1 MLMFAAHRVVSKGQS
16 PQHHNLPSLS
26 AIIRLKH
33 SKKKQSKSSQK
44 WIQRQIKD
52 PYVQKAQALGLP
64 SRASFKLQEIN
75 EVHYPAL
82 LKKNKGVSSGGGG
95 GGSIG
100 KHKSRL
106 LQPHMNVIDL
116 GASPGSWSLYAST
129 QVKGGTLVAVDLLSL
144 DKTEISLNLP
154 TFEFIQGDFTHAR
167 TKEMIIETLDQ
178 ERGAD
183 LVMSDMAMNF
193 TGDQQTDAL
202 RTLNLCEQA
211 LMFSAG
217 DSCFDSSPSSYTSKG
232 ILSKGGS
239 FLCKFFSCGKEN
251 EQDLMQAAKRA
262 FRIVHAIKP
271 KASRKESSEMYLLAV
286 DKRA

>member
-1 MLMFAAHRVVSKGQS
+1 MFAAHRVVSKGQS

-33 SKKKQSKSSQK
+33 SKKKQSKSSQN
-44 WIQRQIKD
+44 WLQRQRND

-82 LKKNKGVSSGGGG
+82 LKKSGG

-100 KHKSRL
+100 KRKNRL
-106 LQPHMNVIDL
+106 LQSHMNVIDL

-129 QVKGGTLVAVDLLSL
+129 QVKEGTLVAVDLLAL

-154 TFEFIQGDFTHAR
+154 TFEFIQGDFTHTR

-202 RTLNLCEQA
+202 R
-211 LMFSAG
+211 
-217 DSCFDSSPSSYTSKG
+217 KG
-232 ILSKGGS
+232 IVAKGGS

-271 KASRKESSEMYLLAV
+271 KARK
-286 DKRA
+286 

>member
-1 MLMFAAHRVVSKGQS
+1 MLMFAAYRVVSKTRS
-16 PQHHNLPSLS
+16 SQHQHLPSLS
-26 AIIRLKH
+26 ETIRLKH
-33 SKKKQSKSSQK
+33 SKNKQSKSSQN
-44 WIQRQIKD
+44 WIQRQRKD

-82 LKKNKGVSSGGGG
+82 LKKK
-95 GGSIG
+95 GSIG
-100 KHKSRL
+100 KKHKNRL

-129 QVKGGTLVAVDLLSL
+129 QVKEGTLVAVDLLSL

-154 TFEFIQGDFTHAR
+154 TFEFIQGDFTHAK

-217 DSCFDSSPSSYTSKG
+217 DSCFDSSPSSSYTGKG
-232 ILSKGGS
+232 ILSKGGA
-239 FLCKFFSCGKEN
+239 FLCKYFSCGKEN

-271 KASRKESSEMYLLAV
+271 KASRKQSSEMYLLAV

>member
-1 MLMFAAHRVVSKGQS
+1 MLMFAAYLRKAQS
-16 PQHHNLPSLS
+16 SQHHNLPSLS
-26 AIIRLKH
+26 ATIRLKH
-33 SKKKQSKSSQK
+33 SKKKQSKSSQN
-44 WIQRQIKD
+44 WIHRQRKD

-82 LKKNKGVSSGGGG
+82 LEKSGGGG
-95 GGSIG
+95 RSG
-100 KHKSRL
+100 KHKNRL

-129 QVKGGTLVAVDLLSL
+129 QVKEGNLVAVDLLSL

-154 TFEFIQGDFTHAR
+154 AFEFIQGDFTHAK

-217 DSCFDSSPSSYTSKG
+217 DSCFDFDSSPSSSYTGKG
-232 ILSKGGS
+232 ILSKGGA
-239 FLCKFFSCGKEN
+239 FLCKYFSCGKEN

>member
-1 MLMFAAHRVVSKGQS
+1 MLMFAAYRVVSKAQS

-26 AIIRLKH
+26 ASATIRLKH
-33 SKKKQSKSSQK
+33 SKKKQSKSSQN
-44 WIQRQIKD
+44 WIHRQRKD

-82 LKKNKGVSSGGGG
+82 LKKSGGGG
-95 GGSIG
+95 GSSSG
-100 KHKSRL
+100 KHKRRL

-129 QVKGGTLVAVDLLSL
+129 QVKEGTLVAVDLLSL

-154 TFEFIQGDFTHAR
+154 TFEFIQGDFTHTR

-211 LMFSAG
+211 LIFSAG
-217 DSCFDSSPSSYTSKG
+217 DSCFDSSPSSSYIGKG
-232 ILSKGGS
+232 ILSKGGA
-239 FLCKFFSCGKEN
+239 FLCKYFSCGKEN

-286 DKRA
+286 DKRV

>member
-1 MLMFAAHRVVSKGQS
+1 MLMFAAYLRTVVKAQS

-33 SKKKQSKSSQK
+33 SKKKQSKSSQN
-44 WIQRQIKD
+44 WLQRQIKD

-82 LKKNKGVSSGGGG
+82 LKKSGG

-100 KHKSRL
+100 KRKNRL

-129 QVKGGTLVAVDLLSL
+129 QVKEGTLVAVDLLSL

-217 DSCFDSSPSSYTSKG
+217 DSCFDSSPSSYTGKG
-232 ILSKGGS
+232 IVAKGGS

>member
-1 MLMFAAHRVVSKGQS
+1 MLMFAAYLRTVVKAQS
-16 PQHHNLPSLS
+16 SQHHYLPSSS
-26 AIIRLKH
+26 ATIRLKH
-33 SKKKQSKSSQK
+33 SKKKQSKSSQN
-44 WIQRQIKD
+44 WIQRQRKD

-82 LKKNKGVSSGGGG
+82 LKKSGGGG
-95 GGSIG
+95 SSG
-100 KHKSRL
+100 KHKNRL
-106 LQPHMNVIDL
+106 LHPHMNVIDL

-129 QVKGGTLVAVDLLSL
+129 QVKEGTLVAVDLLSL

-154 TFEFIQGDFTHAR
+154 TFEFIQGDFTHTR
-167 TKEMIIETLDQ
+167 TKEMIIETLDE

-217 DSCFDSSPSSYTSKG
+217 DSCFDSSPSSSYTGKG
-232 ILSKGGS
+232 ILSEGGA
-239 FLCKFFSCGKEN
+239 FLCKYFSCGKEN

-262 FRIVHAIKP
+262 FRIVDAIKP

>member
-1 MLMFAAHRVVSKGQS
+1 MLMFAAYRVVSKAQS
-16 PQHHNLPSLS
+16 SQHHNLPSLS
-26 AIIRLKH
+26 ATIRLKH
-33 SKKKQSKSSQK
+33 CKKKQSKSSQN
-44 WIQRQIKD
+44 WIQRQRKD
-52 PYVQKAQALGLP
+52 PYVKKAQALGLP

-82 LKKNKGVSSGGGG
+82 LKKSGGGSSSG
-95 GGSIG
+95 G

-129 QVKGGTLVAVDLLSL
+129 QVKEGTLVAVDLLSL

-154 TFEFIQGDFTHAR
+154 TFEFIQGDFTHTR
-167 TKEMIIETLDQ
+167 TKEMIIEILDK
-178 ERGAD
+178 EKAD

-202 RTLNLCEQA
+202 RTMNLCEQA

-217 DSCFDSSPSSYTSKG
+217 ESCFDSSPSSSYTGKG

>member
-1 MLMFAAHRVVSKGQS
+1 M
-16 PQHHNLPSLS
+16 PSLT
-26 AIIRLKH
+26 AIIRIKH
-33 SKKKQSKSSQK
+33 SKKKQSKSSQN
-44 WIQRQIKD
+44 WIQRQRKD

-82 LKKNKGVSSGGGG
+82 LKKKGMSSGQ
-95 GGSIG
+95 
-100 KHKSRL
+100 KNRL
-106 LQPHMNVIDL
+106 LQSHMNVIDL

-129 QVKGGTLVAVDLLSL
+129 QVKEGTLVAVDLLSL

-154 TFEFIQGDFTHAR
+154 TFEFIQGDFTHR
-167 TKEMIIETLDQ
+167 KTKEMIVETLDQ

-217 DSCFDSSPSSYTSKG
+217 ENCFDSSPSSLYTGKCVV
-232 ILSKGGS
+232 SKGGA
-239 FLCKFFSCGKEN
+239 FLCKYFSCGKEN
-251 EQDLMQAAKRA
+251 EEDLMQAAKRA